1 MPSSRIA
8 VVTGSARH
16 IGAAIVE
23 RLARDG
29 YTVVINYRVNQ
40 AAAEQT
46 LARLHTHA
54 PASIAVRADVGKPD
68 EAKQLIDETLQ
79 RFGQLDV
86 LVNNAGPWLVK
97 SAFDT
102 SIEEWQRQLNDN
114 LSSAFYCCKFALPAL
129 RARRQGCIIN
139 FGAANAELARSAPNV
154 AAYHIAK
161 VGVVVL
167 TRSLARTEGP
177 FGIRVN
183 CINPG
188 YIDTAATSDETRRT
202 MPTTIPLR
210 RLGTPAEI
218 AAAVAFL
225 ASDEAS
231 YINGEVLNV
240 HGGLWV

>member
-1 MPSSRIA
+1 VRS
-8 VVTGSARH
+8 
-16 IGAAIVE
+16 
-23 RLARDG
+23 
-29 YTVVINYRVNQ
+29 Y
-40 AAAEQT
+40 
-46 LARLHTHA
+46 A

-68 EAKQLIDETLQ
+68 EAKHLIDATLQ
-79 RFGQLDV
+79 RFGQIDV

-102 SIEEWQRQLNDN
+102 SVEEWQQQLNDN
-114 LSSAFYCCKFALPAL
+114 LSSVFYCCKFALPAL

-139 FGAANAELARSAPNV
+139 FGSANAELARSAPNIT
-154 AAYHIAK
+154 AYHVAK

-177 FGIRVN
+177 YNIRVN
-183 CINPG
+183 CLNPG
-188 YIDTAATSDETRRT
+188 YIDTAETSDETRQT
-202 MPTTIPLR
+202 MPATIPLR
-210 RLGTPAEI
+210 RMGTPADI